1 MIALLTAHI
10 PELMFGSLLLFLLT
24 GFPVAFSL
32 AAVGMTWGF
41 IGMELGL
48 LPPILFQAL
57 PLRVFG
63 IMQNETLLAIPFFTL
78 MGLILERS
86 GMAEDLLDTV
96 GQVFG
101 PIRGGVALAVILV
114 GALLAATTGVVAASV
129 ISMGLISLPIML
141 RYGYSPAIAS
151 GTITASGTL
160 AQIIPPSLVLI
171 VMADQLGRSVGDL
184 YMGAFIPAFSLVG
197 LFALFIILL
206 AIFKPSMVPALPP
219 EARTYQEPNGRSGLR
234 SLAIFTLIIV
244 ALAVTFGLYY
254 GEILTVIQGSE
265 VKPALDETIVVG
277 LTGGTLLAWVGAIIN
292 KGLRLGLLSRIT
304 ERVTFVLI
312 PPLIL
317 IFLVLGTIF
326 LGVATPTE
334 GGAMGAVG
342 GMILA
347 MARGKLSWSLF
358 RQSLES
364 TARLSAFVL
373 FILIGST
380 IFSFTFTAVD
390 GQLWVEHLFD
400 KLPGGE
406 IGFLVFVNFV
416 IFILGF
422 FIDYFEIAFILVP
435 LLAPVADKMGID
447 LVWFGVLLAMN
458 LQTSFLTPPFGFSLF
473 FLRSVAPAHA
483 FIDRITH
490 RRVEGVKTIDIYRG
504 SIPFV
509 IIQIAMV
516 ATLVAFPGL
525 VTNALNKGVKV
536 DLDTIHIEVQSGG
549 GDWGQGGND
558 WGNEAP

>member
-1 MIALLTAHI
+1 
-10 PELMFGSLLLFLLT
+10 
-24 GFPVAFSL
+24 
-32 AAVGMTWGF
+32 
-41 IGMELGL
+41 
-48 LPPILFQAL
+48 
-57 PLRVFG
+57 
-63 IMQNETLLAIPFFTL
+63 
-78 MGLILERS
+78 
-86 GMAEDLLDTV
+86 
-96 GQVFG
+96 
-101 PIRGGVALAVILV
+101 
-114 GALLAATTGVVAASV
+114 
-129 ISMGLISLPIML
+129 
-141 RYGYSPAIAS
+141 
-151 GTITASGTL
+151 
-160 AQIIPPSLVLI
+160 
-171 VMADQLGRSVGDL
+171 
-184 YMGAFIPAFSLVG
+184 
-197 LFALFIILL
+197 
-206 AIFKPSMVPALPP
+206 
-219 EARTYQEPNGRSGLR
+219 
-234 SLAIFTLIIV
+234 
-244 ALAVTFGLYY
+244 
-254 GEILTVIQGSE
+254 
-265 VKPALDETIVVG
+265 
-277 LTGGTLLAWVGAIIN
+277 
-292 KGLRLGLLSRIT
+292 
-304 ERVTFVLI
+304 
-312 PPLIL
+312 
-317 IFLVLGTIF
+317 VLGTIF

-473 FLRSVAPAHA
+473 FLRSVAPAQA
-483 FIDRITH
+483 YVDRITH
-490 RRVEGVKTIDIYRG
+490 RRVEGVKTMDIYRG

-525 VTNALNKGVKV
+525 VTNALHKGVQV
-536 DLDTIHIEVQSGG
+536 DLDTVNIEVQSGG
-549 GDWGQGGND
+549 GDWGQGGNN
-558 WGNEAP
+558 WGNEAPSEGGDAGENPPRGDTEESRAAPPNTDWGNPRSGW

>member
-1 MIALLTAHI
+1 
-10 PELMFGSLLLFLLT
+10 
-24 GFPVAFSL
+24 
-32 AAVGMTWGF
+32 
-41 IGMELGL
+41 
-48 LPPILFQAL
+48 
-57 PLRVFG
+57 
-63 IMQNETLLAIPFFTL
+63 
-78 MGLILERS
+78 
-86 GMAEDLLDTV
+86 
-96 GQVFG
+96 
-101 PIRGGVALAVILV
+101 
-114 GALLAATTGVVAASV
+114 
-129 ISMGLISLPIML
+129 
-141 RYGYSPAIAS
+141 
-151 GTITASGTL
+151 
-160 AQIIPPSLVLI
+160 
-171 VMADQLGRSVGDL
+171 
-184 YMGAFIPAFSLVG
+184 
-197 LFALFIILL
+197 
-206 AIFKPSMVPALPP
+206 
-219 EARTYQEPNGRSGLR
+219 
-234 SLAIFTLIIV
+234 
-244 ALAVTFGLYY
+244 
-254 GEILTVIQGSE
+254 
-265 VKPALDETIVVG
+265 
-277 LTGGTLLAWVGAIIN
+277 
-292 KGLRLGLLSRIT
+292 
-304 ERVTFVLI
+304 
-312 PPLIL
+312 
-317 IFLVLGTIF
+317 
-326 LGVATPTE
+326 
-334 GGAMGAVG
+334 MGAVG

-473 FLRSVAPAHA
+473 FLRSVAPANA

-490 RRVEGVKTIDIYRG
+490 KRVEGVKTMDIYRG

-536 DLDTIHIEVQSGG
+536 DLDTIQIEVQSGG

-558 WGNEAP
+558 WGNEAPKEDGDTDMPPPGGTEEAEASPPNPGWGNPGSGW